1 MQGPAGKQ
9 HLIRISWI
17 TPYDT
22 RGAGIE
28 HLERGTAFVPRHR
41 LGGQASRDR
50 IAWVELEAEDR
61 SGSVELIVGHA
72 LEDVAHGKQEPL
84 DDEAARVIEGD
95 ERAAVGHELAQRV
108 HAFLSEAAGVGAG
121 YWRGSPA

>member
-9 HLIRISWI
+9 HLIRISRI
-17 TPYDT
+17 TPHHT

-50 IAWVELEAEDR
+50 ITWVELEAEDR

-72 LEDVAHGKQEPL
+72 LEDVAHGEEQVL
-84 DDEAARVIEGD
+84 DREAARVVERY
-95 ERAAVGHELAQRV
+95 ERAAVGHEM
-108 HAFLSEAAGVGAG
+108 
-121 YWRGSPA
+121 

>member
-9 HLIRISWI
+9 HLIRINRI
-17 TPYDT
+17 APYDT

-41 LGGQASRDR
+41 LGGQASSDR
-50 IAWVELEAEDR
+50 VARVELEPEDR

-72 LEDVAHGKQEPL
+72 LEDVAHGKHEPL

-95 ERAAVGHELAQRV
+95 GGTLVALN
-108 HAFLSEAAGVGAG
+108 
-121 YWRGSPA
+121 